1 MVKLYIVNTVYT
13 RVTRVRI
20 CARLYFFGKG
30 INLPL
35 SEHKIAINGCKT
47 LLGILKK
54 LKRKTKK
61 KVYYEIL

>member
-30 INLPL
+30 I
-35 SEHKIAINGCKT
+35 KIAVIGA
-47 LLGILKK
+47 
-54 LKRKTKK
+54 
-61 KVYYEIL
+61 